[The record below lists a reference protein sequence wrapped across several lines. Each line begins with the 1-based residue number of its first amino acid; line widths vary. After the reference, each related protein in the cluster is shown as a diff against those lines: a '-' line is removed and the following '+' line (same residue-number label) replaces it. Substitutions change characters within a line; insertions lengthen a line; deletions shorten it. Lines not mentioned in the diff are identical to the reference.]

1 MDQELDQP
9 PLRSDPDLREVDRP
23 EAEPVGGTRE
33 AVARPK
39 EYFSVRLTHSGTSQ
53 EFEDPRLAGAAFFQ
67 ADPTERPS
75 VTHVDGNTAR
85 TMARTEVHGQHE
97 TGEPRTF
104 KSLPDSHAPD
114 ASFREGFLQAMEASL
129 TERLDKLDF
138 AKSEENVVERLD
150 AGLRDDLEAF
160 ARREPGKAAALWAE
174 RTDEPAPGPI
184 LQEAVQSREVEANAQ
199 VAAYQDALEEN
210 PPVIATGDW
219 VTTDRDVDLRPVAV
233 ATERGVHAGYEAKLP
248 GGESEISFSDRT
260 FANSREALRHAWDFY
275 EGGDEGLEIAVKRA
289 AEMDRTSEEE
299 PDRVPTGLVL
309 EHREQPEFPRP
320 ETAIYAGEDAQLVLT
335 LGRETESTRSLAEK
349 LVADPEFRKL
359 VAEHIPDAE
368 TTLGPGRFEDGQGFQ
383 FLPDEQL
390 VVTSYG
396 RDGGAEVLAKFPDE
410 GPLSEALARHLT
422 TSPVVETHL
431 AEERERTAF
440 REDPAKA
447 ISDWIEA
454 SSAQID
460 RLPPNRQGDLRAE
473 MEGIAKEAAAAFG
486 VDQERALADAPPRST
501 LYSTRLTA
509 SALTVGAETTDLNPT
524 TVADLKVGLQLTANE
539 AGIDGAKLAKR
550 LETGAANAR
559 EEEAWVKSDIAEV
572 AARHGLDTGD
582 DKARSRAVELVD
594 RFYEK
599 AAERIHAAR
608 AAELAREQ
616 NPLLEALGTM
626 AKVHGHQGSAAFRT
640 EDQARDFAEEMKG
653 RYGAS
658 VLKDIAAGRTDAL
671 AKDVPDP
678 AARQAMAAAVVSAA
692 KEHPSL
698 GLSAH
703 EAEAAERKLAAE
715 AQRTDRPQDHARDRN
730 RAQNHDRE
738 F

>member
-1 MDQELDQP
+1 MDQELDQR
-9 PLRSDPDLREVDRP
+9 PLRSESDCRPIDRGV
-23 EAEPVGGTRE
+23 AEPIGEPRE
-33 AVARPK
+33 AVERPK
-39 EYFSVRLTHSGTSQ
+39 EYFSVRLTHAGSAQ

-67 ADPTERPS
+67 ADPAERPT

-85 TMARTEVHGQHE
+85 TMARTEIHGQHE

-114 ASFREGFLQAMEASL
+114 ASFREGFLQAMEVSL

-138 AKSEENVVERLD
+138 AQDGAKVVEGLEPRLK
-150 AGLRDDLEAF
+150 DDLEAF
-160 ARREPGKAAALWAE
+160 ARSEPEKAAVLWAE

-184 LQEAVQSREVEANAQ
+184 LQAAVQAREVEADAQ
-199 VAAYQDALEEN
+199 VAAYQDALAEK

-219 VTTDRDVDLRPVAV
+219 VTTDQTVELRPVAV
-233 ATERGVHAGYEAKLP
+233 ATDRGVHAGYEAKLP
-248 GGESEISFSDRT
+248 GGENEISFSDRT
-260 FANSREALRHAWDFY
+260 FATSREALRHAWDFY
-275 EGGDEGLEIAVKRA
+275 EGGDEGLEIAVKQA
-289 AEMDRTSEEE
+289 AEMDRVSAEE
-299 PDRVPTGLVL
+299 PDRAPSGLVV

-320 ETAIYAGEDAQLVLT
+320 ETAIYAGDDAQLVLT
-335 LGRETESTRSLAEK
+335 LGRENESTRELAEK

-359 VAEHIPDAE
+359 VSDHIPDAE

-383 FLPDEQL
+383 FLPDELL

-431 AEERERTAF
+431 AEERERAAF

-447 ISDWIEA
+447 ISAWVEA

-460 RLPPNRQGDLRAE
+460 RLPKDRQTDLRAE
-473 MEGIAKEAAAAFG
+473 MQDIAKEAAAAFG
-486 VDQERALADAPPRST
+486 VDREHERADAPPRST
-501 LYSTRLTA
+501 LYGTSLTA
-509 SALTVGAETTDLNPT
+509 SAMTVGAETTDLKPGT
-524 TVADLKVGLQLTANE
+524 AADLKVSLQLTANE
-539 AGIDGAKLAKR
+539 IGIDGAKLAKR

-559 EEEAWVKSDIAEV
+559 EEEAWVKSDIADV
-572 AARHGLDTGD
+572 AARHGFDMGE
-582 DKARSRAVELVD
+582 DKSRSRAADLVD

-608 AAELAREQ
+608 TADVAREQ

-626 AKVHGHQGSAAFRT
+626 AKVHGHQGSVAFRT
-640 EDQARDFAEEMKG
+640 EDQARDFAEEMKE

-658 VLKDIAAGRTDAL
+658 VLKEMAAGRTDAL
-671 AKDVPDP
+671 AKDIPDP
-678 AARQAMAAAVVSAA
+678 TARQAMAAAVISAA

-698 GLSAH
+698 GLNAH
-703 EAEAAERKLAAE
+703 ETEAAERKLAAE
-715 AQRTDRPQDHARDRN
+715 AQRQDRPRDHARDRN
-730 RAQNHDRE
+730 HDRE

>member
-1 MDQELDQP
+1 MDQELDQR
-9 PLRSDPDLREVDRP
+9 PLRSDPDSRKVERVV
-23 EAEPVGGTRE
+23 AEPIGGTRE
-33 AVARPK
+33 ADKRPK
-39 EYFSVRLTHSGTSQ
+39 EYFSVRLTLSGSSQ

-67 ADPTERPS
+67 ADPAERPS

-85 TMARTEVHGQHE
+85 TMARTEIHGQHE
-97 TGEPRTF
+97 TGEPRHF

-138 AKSEENVVERLD
+138 AKDGANVVERLD
-150 AGLRDDLEAF
+150 AGMKDDLEAF
-160 ARREPGKAAALWAE
+160 ARREPEKAAALWAE

-184 LQEAVQSREVEANAQ
+184 LQAAVQAREVEADAQ
-199 VAAYQDALEEN
+199 VAAYQDALAEK

-219 VTTDRDVDLRPVAV
+219 VTTDRDVELRPVAV
-233 ATERGVHAGYEAKLP
+233 ATDRGVHAGYEARVP
-248 GGESEISFSDRT
+248 EGENEISFSDRT
-260 FANSREALRHAWDFY
+260 FANSREALRHAWNFY

-289 AEMDRTSEEE
+289 ADMDRVSAEE
-299 PDRVPTGLVL
+299 PDRAPSGLVV
-309 EHREQPEFPRP
+309 EHREQPEFLRP

-335 LGRETESTRSLAEK
+335 LGRENESARELAEK
-349 LVADPEFRKL
+349 LVTDPEFRNL

-368 TTLGPGRFEDGQGFQ
+368 TTLGPGRFEDGQSFQ

-410 GPLSEALARHLT
+410 GPLSEALARHLS
-422 TSPVVETHL
+422 TSPVIEAHL
-431 AEERERTAF
+431 AEERERTAL
-440 REDPAKA
+440 RDDPAKA
-447 ISDWIEA
+447 ISAWVEE

-460 RLPPNRQGDLRAE
+460 RLPPDRQNDLRAE
-473 MEGIAKEAAAAFG
+473 MQDVAREAAAAFG
-486 VDQERALADAPPRST
+486 VDQERDLADAPPRST
-501 LYSTRLTA
+501 LYSTSLTA
-509 SALTVGAETTDLNPT
+509 SALTLGAETTELKPGT
-524 TVADLKVGLQLTANE
+524 AADLKVSLQLTANE
-539 AGIDGAKLAKR
+539 IGVDGTKLAKR

-559 EEEAWVKSDIAEV
+559 EEEAWVRSDVADV
-572 AARHGLDTGD
+572 AARHGLDMSD
-582 DKARSRAVELVD
+582 DKSRSRAADIVD

-608 AAELAREQ
+608 SSEVVRDQ

-626 AKVHGHQGSAAFRT
+626 ASVHGLQGSVAFRT
-640 EDQARDFAEEMKG
+640 EDQARNFADEMKE

-658 VLKDIAAGRTDAL
+658 VLKDMAAGRTDAL
-671 AKDVPDP
+671 AKDIPDP

-715 AQRTDRPQDHARDRN
+715 AQRQDRPQDHARDRN
-730 RAQNHDRE
+730 RDRE